1 MYHLVA
7 CIVAAARARD
17 QSLLELSLATAAVRL
32 SGVGSLALIARCNG
46 SRDVPYDETNFQ
58 RQIAPRTH
66 VPFVVKAED
75 PRPASTGR
83 LACLPTAQ
91 YYATASNL

>member
-1 MYHLVA
+1 MCHRSRPGQGPIIA
-7 CIVAAARARD
+7 GARW
-17 QSLLELSLATAAVRL
+17 QQQLAWDPTAHVM
-32 SGVGSLALIARCNG
+32 
-46 SRDVPYDETNFQ
+46 YDETNFQ

-75 PRPASTGR
+75 PRPDSTGR

-91 YYATASNL
+91 YYATATNDVFVYVRTCNLPLACQTD